1 MQNPSSISPKEEPIT
16 CSTSPEGNDTG
27 SDASTSK
34 RKKKT
39 KSTNLSD
46 EQKKVR
52 TKTPYF
58 DYFLT
63 N

>member
-16 CSTSPEGNDTG
+16 SSTSPEGNDTG

-46 EQKKVR
+46 EQKKVS
-52 TKTPYF
+52 
-58 DYFLT
+58 T
-63 N
+63 NTHYLD